1 MAKTKLCLFLV
12 ESFNRKN
19 EVRRMT
25 IYAKTLAE
33 MSQQTEQWRAANA
46 QAGYSRHQMTPMPM
60 GFTLD
65 TQEMPGTIEVEEQQ
79 V

>member
-19 EVRRMT
+19 EARRT
-25 IYAKTLAE
+25 TVYAKTLAE
-33 MSQQTEQWRAANA
+33 MTEQTQQWREANA
-46 QAGYSRHQMTPMPM
+46 KAGYSRHQMTPMPM

-65 TQEMPGTIEVEEQQ
+65 TQVMPGIIEVEEQL